1 MIKQDYIIRMIQE
14 IISAIAEVLLKRKKL
29 NINDMN
35 EYNNIAKQVLGMNF
49 SELSAT
55 DSKEIID
62 TYSGNDEGTDKIE
75 LIAVSMLLMSEEENN
90 DMLLKSRLKQSGA
103 ELLKH
108 VKQNSNNFS
117 LQREA
122 LIKLININN

>member
-29 NINDMN
+29 DINDMN

-49 SELSAT
+49 SELSAIN
-55 DSKEIID
+55 SKEIIN
-62 TYSGNDEGTDKIE
+62 TYSENDEGTDKIE
-75 LIAVSMLLMSEEENN
+75 FIAVSMLLMSEEENN

-103 ELLKH
+103 ELLEH
-108 VKQNSNNFS
+108 VKKSSNNFS